1 MPKERSCDTGN
12 RAKSIQTKNK
22 IECLYGEPAKSS
34 APRACPQSAQSCPE
48 LPTER
53 PELPT
58 ERPERPQSA
67 QSPSFY
73 LKIERLCPAKEGC
86 SLQPHTRT
94 DEDKDKM
101 NQTQSKMNKTETPY
115 ATRVWRGDTS
125 TSGSSVPKFGTYG
138 AAKES
143 NAIKRLLDERDDRLR
158 FPERYT
164 TNYAEA
170 VAIICELENTIVRQG
185 GKAELDKVIAAEE
198 AEEEEAARAERA
210 AAAKKAAVACRLACR
225 SAAAARAEAS
235 KSTDPIMSVHEYLTL
250 PKSQSE
256 TFLSLWVQRQAD
268 TGRAATQAQGLRF
281 KAALAVAD
289 KSEQNHPAESH
300 CDESCDGDYYPELNA
315 GVAGGEPTS
324 DPHITVKEVS
334 LTADATGLLEK
345 ILADA
350 GLN

>member
-1 MPKERSCDTGN
+1 
-12 RAKSIQTKNK
+12 
-22 IECLYGEPAKSS
+22 
-34 APRACPQSAQSCPE
+34 
-48 LPTER
+48 
-53 PELPT
+53 
-58 ERPERPQSA
+58 
-67 QSPSFY
+67 
-73 LKIERLCPAKEGC
+73 
-86 SLQPHTRT
+86 
-94 DEDKDKM
+94 M

-125 TSGSSVPKFGTYG
+125 TSGSSVPRFGSY
-138 AAKES
+138 AAADES

-235 KSTDPIMSVHEYLTL
+235 KSTDPIMSVREYLTL

-268 TGRAATQAQGLRF
+268 TGHAATQAQGLRF

-289 KSEQNHPAESH
+289 KSEQNHPAEQQSH
-300 CDESCDGDYYPELNA
+300 CDDYYPELNA

>member
-1 MPKERSCDTGN
+1 MH
-12 RAKSIQTKNK
+12 
-22 IECLYGEPAKSS
+22 CL
-34 APRACPQSAQSCPE
+34 
-48 LPTER
+48 
-53 PELPT
+53 
-58 ERPERPQSA
+58 
-67 QSPSFY
+67 F
-73 LKIERLCPAKEGC
+73 
-86 SLQPHTRT
+86 QPYTRT
-94 DEDKDKM
+94 DAQTDRQTDRQTDEM
-101 NQTQSKMNKTETPY
+101 NQSQSKNSETTTY
-115 ATRVWRGDTS
+115 ATRAWRGDTS
-125 TSGSSVPKFGTYG
+125 TSGSY
-138 AAKES
+138 AAADES

-158 FPERYT
+158 RPERYT
-164 TNYAEA
+164 TNFAEA
-170 VAIICELENTIVRQG
+170 VALICELENTIVRQG
-185 GKAELDKVIAAEE
+185 GKAQLDKVIAAEE

-210 AAAKKAAVACRLACR
+210 AAAKKAAV
-225 SAAAARAEAS
+225 AS

-289 KSEQNHPAESH
+289 GSEQNHPAESH

-315 GVAGGEPTS
+315 GVAAGEPTS

>member
-1 MPKERSCDTGN
+1 
-12 RAKSIQTKNK
+12 
-22 IECLYGEPAKSS
+22 
-34 APRACPQSAQSCPE
+34 
-48 LPTER
+48 
-53 PELPT
+53 
-58 ERPERPQSA
+58 
-67 QSPSFY
+67 
-73 LKIERLCPAKEGC
+73 
-86 SLQPHTRT
+86 
-94 DEDKDKM
+94 M
-101 NQTQSKMNKTETPY
+101 NQNQSQSKMNKTETPY

-125 TSGSSVPKFGTYG
+125 TSGSY
-138 AAKES
+138 AAADES

-158 FPERYT
+158 RPERYT
-164 TNYAEA
+164 TNFAEA
-170 VAIICELENTIVRQG
+170 VALICELENTIVRQG
-185 GKAELDKVIAAEE
+185 GKAQLDKVIAAEE
-198 AEEEEAARAERA
+198 AEEEAAARAERA
-210 AAAKKAAVACRLACR
+210 VTRMREEVEEEELAACRLRARTEAAAEAKKAAVACRLACR

-268 TGRAATQAQGLRF
+268 TRRAATQAQGLRF

-289 KSEQNHPAESH
+289 GSEQNHPAESH

-334 LTADATGLLEK
+334 LTADAAASLPPGLLEK

>member
-1 MPKERSCDTGN
+1 MLLS
-12 RAKSIQTKNK
+12 
-22 IECLYGEPAKSS
+22 
-34 APRACPQSAQSCPE
+34 PR
-48 LPTER
+48 L
-53 PELPT
+53 
-58 ERPERPQSA
+58 
-67 QSPSFY
+67 
-73 LKIERLCPAKEGC
+73 EGC
-86 SLQPHTRT
+86 LSAIHTHTRT
-94 DEDKDKM
+94 DAQTDRQTDEM
-101 NQTQSKMNKTETPY
+101 NQSQSKNSETTTY
-115 ATRVWRGDTS
+115 ATRAWRGDTS
-125 TSGSSVPKFGTYG
+125 TSGSY
-138 AAKES
+138 AAADES

-158 FPERYT
+158 RPERYT
-164 TNYAEA
+164 TNFAEA
-170 VAIICELENTIVRQG
+170 VALICELENTIVRQG
-185 GKAELDKVIAAEE
+185 GKAQLDKVIAAEE

-268 TGRAATQAQGLRF
+268 TGHAATQAQGLRF

-289 KSEQNHPAESH
+289 GSEQNHPAESH

>member
-1 MPKERSCDTGN
+1 MS
-12 RAKSIQTKNK
+12 Q
-22 IECLYGEPAKSS
+22 
-34 APRACPQSAQSCPE
+34 
-48 LPTER
+48 
-53 PELPT
+53 
-58 ERPERPQSA
+58 
-67 QSPSFY
+67 
-73 LKIERLCPAKEGC
+73 
-86 SLQPHTRT
+86 
-94 DEDKDKM
+94 
-101 NQTQSKMNKTETPY
+101 MNKTETPY

-125 TSGSSVPKFGTYG
+125 TSGSSVPRFGSYG
-138 AAKES
+138 AAEES
-143 NAIKRLLDERDDRLR
+143 NAIKRLLDERQDVFRC
-158 FPERYT
+158 PERYAA
-164 TNYAEA
+164 NSAEA
-170 VAIICELENTIVRQG
+170 VALICELENTIVRQG
-185 GKAELDKVIAAEE
+185 GKAQLDKVIAAEE

-210 AAAKKAAVACRLACR
+210 AAALVRSLDAGRARWEAAARAEKAAEAKKAAVACRLACR

-235 KSTDPIMSVHEYLTL
+235 KSTDPIMSVREYLTL

>member
-1 MPKERSCDTGN
+1 
-12 RAKSIQTKNK
+12 
-22 IECLYGEPAKSS
+22 
-34 APRACPQSAQSCPE
+34 
-48 LPTER
+48 
-53 PELPT
+53 
-58 ERPERPQSA
+58 
-67 QSPSFY
+67 
-73 LKIERLCPAKEGC
+73 
-86 SLQPHTRT
+86 
-94 DEDKDKM
+94 M

-125 TSGSSVPKFGTYG
+125 TSGSY
-138 AAKES
+138 AAADES

-158 FPERYT
+158 RPERYT
-164 TNYAEA
+164 TNFAEA
-170 VAIICELENTIVRQG
+170 VALICELENTIVRQG

-198 AEEEEAARAERA
+198 EEEEEAARAERA
-210 AAAKKAAVACRLACR
+210 AEAKKAAVACR

-268 TGRAATQAQGLRF
+268 TRRAATQAQGLRF

-289 KSEQNHPAESH
+289 GSEQNHPAESH

-315 GVAGGEPTS
+315 GVAGGKPTS

-334 LTADATGLLEK
+334 LTADAAASLPPGLLEK

>member
-1 MPKERSCDTGN
+1 
-12 RAKSIQTKNK
+12 
-22 IECLYGEPAKSS
+22 
-34 APRACPQSAQSCPE
+34 
-48 LPTER
+48 
-53 PELPT
+53 
-58 ERPERPQSA
+58 
-67 QSPSFY
+67 
-73 LKIERLCPAKEGC
+73 
-86 SLQPHTRT
+86 
-94 DEDKDKM
+94 M
-101 NQTQSKMNKTETPY
+101 NQSQNQINKTETPY

-143 NAIKRLLDERDDRLR
+143 NAIQRLLDERQDVFRC
-158 FPERYT
+158 PERYA
-164 TNYAEA
+164 TNNAEA
-170 VAIICELENTIVRQG
+170 VALICELENTIVRQG

-225 SAAAARAEAS
+225 SAAAAAAEAS
-235 KSTDPIMSVHEYLTL
+235 KSTDPIMTVREYLTL

-256 TFLSLWVQRQAD
+256 TFLSLWVQRQTD
-268 TGRAATQAQGLRF
+268 PSAAAKAQGLRF

-289 KSEQNHPAESH
+289 KSEQNHPAEQQSN

-350 GLN
+350 GIN

>member
-1 MPKERSCDTGN
+1 
-12 RAKSIQTKNK
+12 
-22 IECLYGEPAKSS
+22 
-34 APRACPQSAQSCPE
+34 
-48 LPTER
+48 
-53 PELPT
+53 
-58 ERPERPQSA
+58 
-67 QSPSFY
+67 
-73 LKIERLCPAKEGC
+73 
-86 SLQPHTRT
+86 
-94 DEDKDKM
+94 M
-101 NQTQSKMNKTETPY
+101 NQSQSQNQSKNNETTTY
-115 ATRVWRGDTS
+115 ATRAWRGDTS

-138 AAKES
+138 AA
-143 NAIKRLLDERDDRLR
+143 ERFQRHQKAQ
-158 FPERYT
+158 EQWV
-164 TNYAEA
+164 AA
-170 VAIICELENTIVRQG
+170 VE
-185 GKAELDKVIAAEE
+185 
-198 AEEEEAARAERA
+198 ARAEKA

-289 KSEQNHPAESH
+289 GSEQNHPAESH
-300 CDESCDGDYYPELNA
+300 CDDEGDYYPELNA